1 VSMSDDSEVTALVKE
16 LLILNRAESTAT
28 VESQSVKEVEGR
40 KSKRKR
46 LRQELVQVL
55 HRRDRKGS

>member
-1 VSMSDDSEVTALVKE
+1 MSNDSEVTALVKE
-16 LLILNRAESTAT
+16 LLIMNRAESTAT
-28 VESQSVKEVEGR
+28 VESQSVNEVEGR

-55 HRRDRKGS
+55 YRRDRKES

>member
-1 VSMSDDSEVTALVKE
+1 MSDDSEVTALVKE

-55 HRRDRKGS
+55 HRRDRKESGT

>member
-1 VSMSDDSEVTALVKE
+1 MSDDSEVTALVKE